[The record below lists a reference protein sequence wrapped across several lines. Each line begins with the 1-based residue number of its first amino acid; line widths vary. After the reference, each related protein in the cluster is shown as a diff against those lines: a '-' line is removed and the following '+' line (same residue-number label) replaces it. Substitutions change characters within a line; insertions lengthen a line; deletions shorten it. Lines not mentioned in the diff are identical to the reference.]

1 MCMLHQ
7 IDTQK
12 AEQFGEKLMDIL
24 NHGSLSFMI
33 SIGHRTGLFDTMGK
47 MDAASSEEIAEAAG
61 LNERYVREWLGALAT
76 GGIVEVKSNGR
87 GPKYNLPRE
96 HAASLTREAG
106 ADNVAPFTQYMSVLG
121 SVEDEV
127 VDCFKNG
134 GGVPYSSF
142 KRFHPVMA
150 EDSGQSIVSS
160 LFDHVL
166 PLSDG
171 ILEKLEKGI
180 RVLDIGCGMG
190 KALIL
195 MAETFPYS
203 HFTGLDL
210 SEEAIA
216 KAKAT
221 AKEKGLTNITFQI
234 QDLTEF
240 DMEAPVTEYDFIT
253 AFDAIHDQARPDR
266 VLAGIFKA
274 LKKDGVFLMQD
285 ISASSDVEKNLDN
298 PIAPFMYSIST
309 MHCMTVSLAQ
319 GGMGLGT
326 MWGKEKALEMLAES
340 GFSNVDVKNLAHDFQ
355 NNYYIA
361 NKK

>member
-1 MCMLHQ
+1 MLHQ
-7 IDTQK
+7 LNTQK
-12 AEQFGEKLMDIL
+12 TEQFGEKLMSIL
-24 NHGSLSFMI
+24 NHGSLAFMI
-33 SIGHRTGLFDTMGK
+33 SIGHRTGLFDTMSK
-47 MDAASSEEIAEAAG
+47 MELSSSKEIAEAAG
-61 LNERYVREWLGALAT
+61 LNERYVREWLGAMVT
-76 GGIVEVKSNGR
+76 GGLVEVMRNGQ
-87 GPKYNLPRE
+87 GPKYYLPRE
-96 HAASLTREAG
+96 HAASLTRDAG
-106 ADNVAPFTQYMSVLG
+106 ADNVAPFTQYMAVLG
-121 SVEDEV
+121 SVEDQV

-134 GGVPYSSF
+134 GGVPYSAY

-171 ILEKLEKGI
+171 ILEQLEKGI
-180 RVLDIGCGMG
+180 KVLDIGCGMG

-195 MAETFPYS
+195 MAETYPYS

-210 SEEAIA
+210 SEEAIS

-221 AKEKGLTNITFQI
+221 AKEKGLTNITFKV

-240 DMEAPVTEYDFIT
+240 DMEAPVGQYDFIT

-266 VLAGIFKA
+266 VLAGIYKA
-274 LKKDGVFLMQD
+274 LKRNGSFLMQD
-285 ISASSDVEKNLDN
+285 IAASSEVEKNIDN

-326 MWGKEKALEMLAES
+326 MWGKEKALEMLSET
-340 GFSNVDVKNLAHDFQ
+340 GFDEVDVKNLAHDFQ

-361 NKK
+361 NKKE

>member
-1 MCMLHQ
+1 MFHQ

-12 AEQFGEKLMDIL
+12 ADQFGEKLMSIL
-24 NHGSLSFMI
+24 NHGSLSLMI
-33 SIGHRTGLFDTMGK
+33 SIGHRTGLFDTMSH
-47 MDAASSEEIAEAAG
+47 MEAATSDEIAEAAE
-61 LNERYVREWLGALAT
+61 LNERYVREWLGAMVT
-76 GGIVEVKSNGR
+76 GGFIEVMSNGE
-87 GPKYNLPRE
+87 GAKYYLPRE

-106 ADNVAPFTQYMSVLG
+106 ADNVAPFTQYMAVLG
-121 SVEDEV
+121 SVEDQV

-134 GGVPYSSF
+134 GGVPYSAY

-166 PLSDG
+166 HLSDG
-171 ILEKLEKGI
+171 IIQQLEKGI

-195 MAETFPYS
+195 MAETYPYS

-216 KAKAT
+216 QAKAS
-221 AKEKGLTNITFQI
+221 AKEKELTNIAFQV

-240 DMEAPVTEYDFIT
+240 DMEAPVAQYDFIT

-266 VLAGIFKA
+266 VLSGVYKA
-274 LKKDGVFLMQD
+274 LKRNGVFLMQD
-285 ISASSDVEKNLDN
+285 IAASSDVEKNLDN

-326 MWGKEKALEMLAES
+326 MWGKEKALEMLSET
-340 GFSNVDVKNLAHDFQ
+340 GFSDVDVKNLDHDFQ

-361 NKK
+361 NKC